1 MIIIWMACVSII
13 NYTKCSFIQIIRLV
27 LNFSPLLRHKIDY
40 GTETKC
46 SLQLLFKIKYISP
59 LALKNYMLV
68 NFIHSFW
75 LISRHFY
82 FSQQIKQIN
91 KLTDHMKTMNFLHK
105 QPFWNPKAP
114 NTLEG
119 KRYSFCVIGPS
130 YTFSRLTFS
139 IMKAEF

>member
-1 MIIIWMACVSII
+1 MACVSII

-91 KLTDHMKTMNFLHK
+91 KLTDHMKTMNFLLI
-105 QPFWNPKAP
+105 WN
-114 NTLEG
+114 NSLTLQSIPQSH
-119 KRYSFCVIGPS
+119 RNRSFCSFLPHRIQ
-130 YTFSRLTFS
+130 
-139 IMKAEF
+139 